1 MQERKLN
8 RVLSKDQ
15 ILAFFGLPANS
26 KIAKKELLQQLI
38 QLFETNPQERDRLLR
53 MFPNE
58 LAVEPTEAQELLQ
71 CTAVERRRWI
81 EEGRLP
87 VLAYRQFE
95 KWGRTIHYH
104 VHDRLTLMSISQD
117 DIASWRNEHL
127 ANVEQKRSTGS
138 RQALISREA
147 NKHTRE
153 EQQQSWQHLLT
164 QWQEQGSPELTAT
177 LELAYW
183 TVWCSRWAKQN
194 QLKKT
199 RAIKYA
205 ELYQQRKEDWYRRKN
220 MAMLLLAQ
228 TPVAR
233 LSFYRPPEPHK
244 YSLWLCESHNKDRHE
259 GFYESAW
266 EYVAMHKQ
274 AIKACPQCAYT
285 EVQDYYSLYLLEI
298 LTPDFSDLTFSFHM
312 PYPLGKRHFPTP
324 STLPRRT
331 HVEQEGSFRFGRAL
345 LPGEQITHR
354 EEEVL
359 ACFDSAHKRMQ
370 QWYPLDNGTNDT
382 HEENEDSVH

>member
-15 ILAFFGLPANS
+15 LLTFFGLPASS
-26 KIAKKELLQQLI
+26 KIAKKELLKQLV
-38 QLFETNPQERDRLLR
+38 QLFETNLQERDRLLR
-53 MFPNE
+53 MFANE
-58 LAVEPTEAQELLQ
+58 LAVEPTEAQALLQ
-71 CTAVERRRWI
+71 CTASERRRWI

-95 KWGRTIHYH
+95 KWGRTINYP
-104 VHDRLTLMSISQD
+104 VHDRLTLMNISQD
-117 DIASWRNEHL
+117 DIMSWRNEHL
-127 ANVEQKRSTGS
+127 ASVEQKRSDGNQ
-138 RQALISREA
+138 RALISREA
-147 NKHTRE
+147 NKLARE
-153 EQQQSWQHLLT
+153 EQRESWEHMLA
-164 QWQEQGSPELTAT
+164 QWQAQGSPELTAT

-199 RAIKYA
+199 HAIKYA
-205 ELYQQRKEDWYRRKN
+205 ALYQQRKEAWYQRKN
-220 MAMLLLAQ
+220 IAMLLLAQ
-228 TPVAR
+228 TPLAR

-266 EYVAMHKQ
+266 EYAAIHKQ
-274 AIKACPQCAYT
+274 AIKACSQCTYT
-285 EVQDYYSLYLLEI
+285 EIQDYYSLYLLEI
-298 LTPDFSDLTFSFHM
+298 QPSDFSDLTFSFHM
-312 PYPLGKRHFPTP
+312 PYPLGKKHFPVP

-359 ACFDSAHKRMQ
+359 AHFKAAHNRLQ

-382 HEENEDSVH
+382 LEDNKDDVH